1 MVPGADLCQLW
12 KCHCVES
19 VTILYTNE
27 IDVIYLALRERL
39 PQAGSTMVTL
49 NESESAAVAAY
60 LQPMIESFIPNPQ
73 GTGRALV
80 EKMPLGEFTQFDAH
94 LIGAYVKLA
103 ERPSIP
109 ARNLARR

>member
-1 MVPGADLCQLW
+1 MP
-12 KCHCVES
+12 H
-19 VTILYTNE
+19 
-27 IDVIYLALRERL
+27 
-39 PQAGSTMVTL
+39 L
-49 NESESAAVAAY
+49 NESESAAVAAC
-60 LQPMIESFIPNPQ
+60 LKTVIESFIPNPQ

-103 ERPSIP
+103 ERPGFP